1 MVLARIL
8 QGAAKGK
15 TALSFVGKSIARL
28 FSSFVGCT
36 LFDSC
41 ETIASVNASNNEHK
55 ICLKKTLDW
64 RKMSQPPK
72 NMNKE
77 SIVAKYLSA
86 SLPNFLNKL
95 QYQAAQGTKHCI
107 NKENYKVSCPK
118 K

>member
-1 MVLARIL
+1 M
-8 QGAAKGK
+8 
-15 TALSFVGKSIARL
+15 
-28 FSSFVGCT
+28 
-36 LFDSC
+36 
-41 ETIASVNASNNEHK
+41 
-55 ICLKKTLDW
+55 LKKE
-64 RKMSQPPK
+64 PK